1 MKVHLDTL
9 IGNEIMHSQLPKKF
23 QSHCPPEYQAHV
35 ARVVD
40 ETVSHSNSRS
50 MNMGKYVDQPTEIT
64 KVSNIYISYLCN

>member
-35 ARVVD
+35 GRYVD
-40 ETVSHSNSRS
+40 DTLKQTVSNSRS
-50 MNMGKYVDQPTEIT
+50 LNLGKY
-64 KVSNIYISYLCN
+64 NILLIFRGI